1 VEGQALAFL
10 CAQPVA
16 NAQMQGQHHCSPFR
30 GHRRCPHTCTGEMP
44 VLLAIGKL
52 TCLPY
57 LNVICFFPSEVALC
71 RTTSEGHKDGVLFG
85 YLWPLD
91 CPHL

>member
-1 VEGQALAFL
+1 
-10 CAQPVA
+10 
-16 NAQMQGQHHCSPFR
+16 
-30 GHRRCPHTCTGEMP
+30 MP
-44 VLLAIGKL
+44 VFLTIGKL

-71 RTTSEGHKDGVLFG
+71 RTTSEGHKDGVLFD

-91 CPHL
+91 RLHL